1 MNSSDDGGEEGQG
14 DFFSCSSDE
23 DLDWSAA
30 RIKVA
35 TEVYE
40 QREVLRRGR
49 EAQVEQYKDAMEAR
63 EYERA
68 VVVLKG
74 LLTSLPLQA
83 ETDGLR
89 THLSQ
94 CLAAAEADLAAQ
106 NDHEQQRIPRHYH
119 TQAIAAMDAIRL
131 RMVRLTKSY
140 I

>member
-1 MNSSDDGGEEGQG
+1 VNSSDDGGEEGQG

-35 TEVYE
+35 TEVHE

-63 EYERA
+63 ETERA

-74 LLTSLPLQA
+74 LPTSLPLQA

-89 THLSQ
+89 THL